1 MTRRLVPI
9 LACSLVLGCGGAE
22 PSTSDDSVGT
32 GDTGTS
38 DTGSTDTSD
47 TSTTDT
53 TDTTGDES
61 CATPL
66 PPEAMNP
73 DNQLAFGIFFGGLE
87 LEIGSSLQFQVG
99 LVQCC
104 VFWDPLETC
113 SEYTVEPEGAGA
125 TIDPQT
131 GVLTLADEVVD
142 GTVFT
147 VQADVEQGKA
157 SVEADLFAYRPELHP
172 LKGFWHEVARI
183 PCGGGAEFVPSDPI
197 NELYFTAA
205 GSLGV
210 TWTPFEIYIAYTADY
225 VADLDAGT
233 LSLSGI
239 GGNYV
244 PADVDGEGLFSFE
257 GDELVL
263 EDMWLGSS
271 QEAIDPPACG
281 HRFAK

>member
-1 MTRRLVPI
+1 MTQRLVPI

-47 TSTTDT
+47 TSSTDT

-104 VFWDPLETC
+104 VFWDPLETWAFL
-113 SEYTVEPEGAGA
+113 SWLALAAALHARATVRPSPA
-125 TIDPQT
+125 TF
-131 GVLTLADEVVD
+131 GV
-142 GTVFT
+142 
-147 VQADVEQGKA
+147 
-157 SVEADLFAYRPELHP
+157 
-172 LKGFWHEVARI
+172 
-183 PCGGGAEFVPSDPI
+183 
-197 NELYFTAA
+197 
-205 GSLGV
+205 
-210 TWTPFEIYIAYTADY
+210 
-225 VADLDAGT
+225 
-233 LSLSGI
+233 
-239 GGNYV
+239 
-244 PADVDGEGLFSFE
+244 
-257 GDELVL
+257 
-263 EDMWLGSS
+263 WLGLVFVLAFLTFFGVPFISTVPHKG
-271 QEAIDPPACG
+271 AV
-281 HRFAK
+281 